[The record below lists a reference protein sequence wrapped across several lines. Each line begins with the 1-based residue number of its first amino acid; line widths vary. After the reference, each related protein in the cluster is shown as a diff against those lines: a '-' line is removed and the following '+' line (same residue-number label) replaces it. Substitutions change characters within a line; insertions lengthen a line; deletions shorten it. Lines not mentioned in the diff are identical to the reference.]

1 MRDFRFG
8 RRYDP
13 NELNYFAEK
22 NIEKLVTDC
31 ENKITFDIMA
41 AAGEIIGA
49 GESLKAVLGPLSL
62 RKNHLCKAPL
72 RGALRCG
79 NGSKARF
86 PR

>member
-22 NIEKLVTDC
+22 NIKKLVTDC

-41 AAGEIIGA
+41 AAGEI
-49 GESLKAVLGPLSL
+49 LSL
-62 RKNHLCKAPL
+62 IHI
-72 RGALRCG
+72 
-79 NGSKARF
+79 
-86 PR
+86 